1 MFSTIF
7 IYNYF
12 LYCYVFYVGKSV
24 VMRGGPGLVRL
35 LRDEEQST
43 RARDSMQV
51 KSCFAS
57 TESGLRGQT

>member
-35 LRDEEQST
+35 LRDEEQSK

-51 KSCFAS
+51 
-57 TESGLRGQT
+57 RGALQAQSQG